1 MGVGNKPHLD
11 LTSLSENRITDR
23 SVVVLPPSSANW
35 LADRLSKSRT
45 RASIAVSKFD
55 HSAQENKRPHS
66 IISTSS
72 SSSSVGS
79 GNQSY
84 SLLSSLHLASWP
96 SKMDGRSN
104 SLTPP
109 MAYCNFRAIAE
120 DENEDSGTFYLLYL
134 ENITKLV
141 FWNTVNLASEQF

>member
-1 MGVGNKPHLD
+1 MGVGSKPHLD

-23 SVVVLPPSSANW
+23 SVVVLPPSDANW

-55 HSAQENKRPHS
+55 HAIQENKRPHS
-66 IISTSS
+66 IISSSS

-79 GNQSY
+79 ANQSF

-96 SKMDGRSN
+96 SKTEGKSK

-109 MAYCNFRAIAE
+109 MAYCDFRAIVE
-120 DENEDSGTFYLLYL
+120 DQNEDSG
-134 ENITKLV
+134 K
-141 FWNTVNLASEQF
+141 S